1 MITKYPYDLDL
12 KNAIDLIQERVSEAV
27 QVVNRSVVAVK
38 CIVSIE
44 IRGSSKMSWSYR
56 SQCSVVSGD
65 Q

>member
-44 IRGSSKMSWSYR
+44 IRGSSKMSRSYR